1 MGGTSAA
8 SYTLTSGYYQGEIY
22 RTLFGI
28 GELVGKW
35 LNGVSDPTNYEV
47 RGTWNPIVGLGS
59 ISGPTTF
66 TAIPASPTP
75 TRWELETTGSD
86 AIYELFVEIRRIGNV
101 TVLTSATITLET
113 FGSP

>member
-1 MGGTSAA
+1 MGGTSTA

-22 RTLFGI
+22 RSLG
-28 GELVGKW
+28 GVGDLVGKW

-75 TRWELETTGSD
+75 TTWELESTNDD
-86 AIYELFVEIRRIGNV
+86 AIYELFVEIRLISNP

-113 FGSP
+113 YGAP